1 MNRVEIAARVAE
13 AEPLRHTP
21 AGTPVLRLRMAH
33 ESEVLEAGSPRTVRM
48 ELQAVALGDV
58 ARELAGTPI
67 GALVQAVGFL
77 APLRQGSD
85 RLVFHIQR
93 IAQAH

>member
-33 ESEVLEAGSPRTVRM
+33 ESEVLEAGAPRTVRL

-58 ARELAGTPI
+58 AQELAGTPVGELI
-67 GALVQAVGFL
+67 QAVGFL

>member
-21 AGTPVLRLRMAH
+21 AGTPVLRLRMEH
-33 ESEVLEAGSPRTVRM
+33 ESEVLEAGSPRIVRM

-58 ARELAGTPI
+58 ARELAGAPV

-93 IAQAH
+93 IVQAH